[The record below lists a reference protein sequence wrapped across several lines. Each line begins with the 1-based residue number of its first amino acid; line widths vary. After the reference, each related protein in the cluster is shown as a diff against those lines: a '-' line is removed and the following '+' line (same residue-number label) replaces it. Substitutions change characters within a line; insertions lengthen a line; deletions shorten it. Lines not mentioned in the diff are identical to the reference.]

1 MSTAGRTQVASSQRF
16 KWLHTPNGLFIFRLL
31 RYIYFSC
38 KFRDNLPLQVSFSEQ
53 SPEIKSVL
61 SCILKKRGNWILVLG
76 GRRGEGRRREVQEE
90 GKRHRFPESSS
101 CFLPSPPPAFFPC
114 ALLPYQDKTQLR
126 LRHTLLLPGASLQ
139 RCPQLLS
146 ERGPSRVSH
155 TEKDKY
161 CVVSLIGGI

>member
-1 MSTAGRTQVASSQRF
+1 MSTAGRTQVASSQKF

-101 CFLPSPPPAFFPC
+101 CFLPSPPLHFFPVHSY
-114 ALLPYQDKTQLR
+114 PIKTKPSSGLD
-126 LRHTLLLPGASLQ
+126 TPSSFPGPHCKGAHSSSQ
-139 RCPQLLS
+139 N
-146 ERGPSRVSH
+146 EGPA
-155 TEKDKY
+155 E
-161 CVVSLIGGI
+161 